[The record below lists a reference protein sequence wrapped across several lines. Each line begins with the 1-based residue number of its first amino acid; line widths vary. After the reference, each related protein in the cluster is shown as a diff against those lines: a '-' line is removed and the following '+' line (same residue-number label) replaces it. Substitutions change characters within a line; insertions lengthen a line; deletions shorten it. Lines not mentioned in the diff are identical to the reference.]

1 MQRTRHCKRTTT
13 SFTGFVFKKKNKQK
27 KKKSKNKREGKEV
40 ARVRVSEWRPFLLN
54 LDIMQRT
61 RHCKRTTTSFT
72 GFVWYW
78 TKQWERNFFFAN
90 TKVGLFLLLF
100 FLKKKSLKRN
110 WLLLLLLCGGKV
122 GKQKHTDIENQPKKR
137 QKENLNYSVFSF
149 VFFFGFVFGCQGKDL
164 RVPFSLLGLRSERFF
179 RRPFVHFGINEK
191 KTG

>member
-1 MQRTRHCKRTTT
+1 MGKEFFLCQHQGGSLFT
-13 SFTGFVFKKKNKQK
+13 SFFFEKK
-27 KKKSKNKREGKEV
+27 
-40 ARVRVSEWRPFLLN
+40 
-54 LDIMQRT
+54 I
-61 RHCKRTTTSFT
+61 
-72 GFVWYW
+72 
-78 TKQWERNFFFAN
+78 
-90 TKVGLFLLLF
+90 
-100 FLKKKSLKRN
+100 LKRN
-110 WLLLLLLCGGKV
+110 WLLRLLLCGGKV